1 MPGNCPHCA
10 ARIRRLDD
18 VCPACGRPTGQ
29 STPWYVY
36 LLGAFLV
43 LLLFL
48 ALGDFN
54 GLAQFFLNLGR
65 LFKQ

>member
-1 MPGNCPHCA
+1 MNCRSCNA
-10 ARIRRLDD
+10 DLGRLDD
-18 VCPACGRPTGQ
+18 VCPACGKPTGQ

-48 ALGDFN
+48 GLGDLE